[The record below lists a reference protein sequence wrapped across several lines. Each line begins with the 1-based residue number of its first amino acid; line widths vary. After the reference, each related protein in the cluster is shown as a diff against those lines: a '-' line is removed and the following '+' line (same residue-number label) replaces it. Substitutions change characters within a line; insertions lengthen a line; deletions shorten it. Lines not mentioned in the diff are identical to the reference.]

1 MNSLL
6 LNNSLSLIIKA
17 SGAILLFTSLLK
29 KSKASISDLLLYLV
43 QILIWYVSPD
53 FIFFLNLSN
62 IILYDFLLIF
72 ILNKLL
78 GFDNLVFLYSKL
90 FENFI
95 FVSGL

>member
-1 MNSLL
+1 M
-6 LNNSLSLIIKA
+6 
-17 SGAILLFTSLLK
+17 LLFTSLQK

-72 ILNKLL
+72 ILNKSLE
-78 GFDNLVFLYSKL
+78 FDDVVFLYSRL
-90 FENFI
+90 FESFT